1 MFKFY
6 KTKKDSIIKIDKFNS
21 QYPVEKLY
29 EQNGMKIESTYIEQ
43 SNRISKS
50 YYLVGLPNVTNV
62 HDVIAAFD
70 LTDKIDI
77 KNFQFFLKLNIKL
90 GDDNLLFK
98 TIKTTKMNI
107 TEQVKVP
114 IVGGSEIEAK
124 SIVDNIEEVEDFV
137 AKGQELIDTAMVLT
151 IFAYSKEHLND
162 IDKHIQSKLRQK
174 KWIFASPVFDQ
185 KNTFLNSLPI
195 PTNNPSTLK
204 VLSQPLSILLLPTST
219 RNGGLLPIGYNEYKK
234 NLYFF
239 DVFKGDRTQSISV
252 TGDNG
257 GGKSAFCKKLF
268 EELGLF
274 GVQRWYID
282 PEGECTKLAKAIGSE
297 VIQVNRAN
305 GINIVDYN
313 ERIQELF
320 DSEDRAKYNPQ
331 ADHINWLADFMLN
344 FPVFDDSL
352 IKNRTPLL
360 VCLSSF
366 YNEVGIVQE
375 RRNMDELC
383 DYLRTHPKINNEW
396 KECWQGIKNFS
407 SATDDHATYGGYF
420 GSKQKF
426 SLDADSTILD
436 ISGNENEIVRS
447 ALGYALLY
455 KTFEMM
461 LPKDRYRCLFIDELH
476 MFMKFK
482 GFTDL
487 LTQYAKRCRKY
498 NGFYTLITQE
508 LNDYIKYDA
517 LSISKQIG
525 FQFIFAQEDIK
536 KGIINVSEYD
546 AKSIRSMTVGT
557 CMIWQKKENNMEK
570 IKIHLRPHQVQYSAK
585 DSSKDLSIDMFRKYQ
600 KDS

>member
-6 KTKKDSIIKIDKFNS
+6 KTKKEQIDKIDNFES
-21 QYPVEKLY
+21 SYPINKLY
-29 EQNGMKIESTYIEQ
+29 DQNGMKIESAYIEQ

-50 YYLVGLPNVTNV
+50 YYLMTLPNIATIQ
-62 HDVIAAFD
+62 DVISAFD

-77 KNFQFFLKLNIKL
+77 NNFQFFLKLNIKI

-98 TIKTTKMNI
+98 TIKTTKMNL

-114 IVGGSEIEAK
+114 LVGGSEIEAK
-124 SIVDNIEEVEDFV
+124 TKVENIEHVEALV
-137 AKGQELIDTAMVLT
+137 SKGQELCDTAMMLT
-151 IFAYSKEHLND
+151 VFADSKSHLND
-162 IDKHIQSKLRQK
+162 IDKHIQSRLRQK
-174 KWIFASPVFDQ
+174 KWVFASPVFDQ

-195 PTNNPSTLK
+195 PTINPTTIK

-219 RNGGLLPIGYNEYKK
+219 RNGGLLPIGYSEYKK

-239 DVFKGDRTQSISV
+239 DVFKGDRTHSISV

-282 PEGECTKLAKAIGSE
+282 PEGECAKLAKAIGSD

-305 GINIVDYN
+305 GINIIDYN
-313 ERIQELF
+313 DKIQDLF
-320 DSEDRAKYNPQ
+320 DSEDKAKYNPQ
-331 ADHINWLADFMLN
+331 ADHINWLTDFMLN
-344 FPVFDDSL
+344 FPVFDKSL
-352 IKNRTPLL
+352 INNRAPLL
-360 VCLSSF
+360 NCLSSF
-366 YNEVGIVQE
+366 YQSVGTIQSK
-375 RRNMDELC
+375 RNMDELC
-383 DYLRTHPKINNEW
+383 NFLRAHPKSKTEW
-396 KECWQGIKNFS
+396 SDSWQGIKNFS
-407 SATDDHATYGGYF
+407 SDADDHATYGGYF
-420 GSKQKF
+420 GAKERF
-426 SLDADSTILD
+426 ELNADSTILD
-436 ISGNENEIVRS
+436 ISGNENEIIRS

-476 MFMKFK
+476 MFLKFK
-482 GFTDL
+482 GFGDL

-517 LSISKQIG
+517 LSISKQLG

-536 KGIINVSEYD
+536 EGIIKISDHD
-546 AKSIRSMTVGT
+546 AKTIRSMPVGT
-557 CMIWQKKENNMEK
+557 TMVWQKKDNTMEK
-570 IKIHLRPHQVQYSAK
+570 VKIHLRPHQIEYSAK
-585 DSSKDLSIDMFRKYQ
+585 DNSKDLSIDMFRKFQ
-600 KDS
+600 KE

>member
-6 KTKKDSIIKIDKFNS
+6 KTKKQQIDKIDDFNS
-21 QYPVEKLY
+21 KYPITKLY

-50 YYLVGLPNVTNV
+50 YYLVALPNITNV
-62 HDVIAAFD
+62 QDVISAFD

-77 KNFQFFLKLNIKL
+77 NNFQFFLKLNISL
-90 GDDNLLFK
+90 GDDHLLFK

-124 SIVDNIEEVEDFV
+124 THVDNIEYVEDLV
-137 AKGQELIDTAMVLT
+137 SKGQELCDTAMVLT
-151 IFAYSKEHLND
+151 VFANTKEHLND
-162 IDKHIQSKLRQK
+162 IDKHIQSRLRQK
-174 KWIFASPVFDQ
+174 KWVFASPTFDQ

-195 PTNNPSTLK
+195 PTYNPSTIK
-204 VLSQPLSILLLPTST
+204 VLSQPLSILLLPTTT

-234 NLYFF
+234 NLYFL
-239 DVFKGDRTQSISV
+239 DVFKGDRTHSISV

-282 PEGECTKLAKAIGSE
+282 PEGECAKLASEIGSE
-297 VIQVNRAN
+297 VIQVNRAK
-305 GINIVDYN
+305 GINIIDYN
-313 ERIQELF
+313 ENIHKLF
-320 DSEDRAKYNPQ
+320 DSEDREKYNPK

-344 FPVFDDSL
+344 FPVFDNSL
-352 IKNRTPLL
+352 LNNRTPLL
-360 VCLSSF
+360 ACLSSF
-366 YNEVGIVQE
+366 YNEVGITQNQ
-375 RRNMDELC
+375 RNMEELC
-383 DYLRTHPKINNEW
+383 NYLRSHPKSNNEW
-396 KECWQGIKNFS
+396 KECWLGIKNFS
-407 SATDDHATYGGYF
+407 SVVEDHATYGGYF
-420 GSKQKF
+420 GAKEPF
-426 SLDADSTILD
+426 RLDSDSTILD

-508 LNDYIKYDA
+508 LNDYVKYDA

-536 KGIINVSEYD
+536 PGIITISKYD
-546 AKSIRSMTVGT
+546 SKAIRSMLVGT
-557 CMIWQKKENNMEK
+557 CMVWQKKENNMEK
-570 IKIHLRPHQVQYSAK
+570 IKIHLRQHQIEYSAK
-585 DSSKDLSIDMFRKYQ
+585 DSSKDLSIDMFRKY
-600 KDS
+600 KSE

>member
-1 MFKFY
+1 MLKIFKKKKEEFE
-6 KTKKDSIIKIDKFNS
+6 KNSDFETK
-21 QYPVEKLY
+21 YPIQKLF
-29 EQNGMKIESTYIEQ
+29 EQNGMKVESTYIEQ

-50 YYLVGLPNVTNV
+50 YYLVALPNVSTVN
-62 HDVIAAFD
+62 DVISAFD

-77 KNFQFFLKLNIKL
+77 NNFQFTLKLNVKIV
-90 GDDNLLFK
+90 DDNLLFK

-114 IVGGSEIEAK
+114 LVGGSEVEAK
-124 SIVDNIEEVEDFV
+124 TIVDNIENIEEQV
-137 AKGQELIDTAMVLT
+137 AHGQELCDTAMVLT
-151 IFAYSKEHLND
+151 VFANSKLHLDD
-162 IDKHIQSKLRQK
+162 IDKHIQSRLRQK
-174 KWIFASPVFDQ
+174 KWIFACPSFDQ
-185 KNTFLNSLPI
+185 KNAFLNSLPI
-195 PTNNPSTLK
+195 PSNNPTTIK
-204 VLSQPLSILLLPTST
+204 VLSKPLSILLLPTST

-239 DVFKGDRTQSISV
+239 DVFKGDRTHSISV

-282 PEGECTKLAKAIGSE
+282 PEGECAKMAKHIGSE
-297 VIQVNRAN
+297 VIQVNRSK
-305 GINIVDYN
+305 GINIIDFN
-313 ERIQELF
+313 DNIKELF
-320 DSEDRAKYNPQ
+320 DDEDKQKYNPQ
-331 ADHINWLADFMLN
+331 SDHINWLADFMLN
-344 FPVFDDSL
+344 FPVFDQEI

-360 VCLSSF
+360 SCLSTF
-366 YNEVGIVQE
+366 YNSVGKDKSK
-375 RRNMDELC
+375 RNMEELC
-383 DYLRTHPKINNEW
+383 NFLRTNPKIQNEW
-396 KECWQGIKNFS
+396 KNCWLGIKNFS
-407 SATDDHATYGGYF
+407 NLESDHATYGGYF
-420 GSKQKF
+420 STKDEF
-426 SLDADSTILD
+426 RLDSDSTILD

-525 FQFIFAQEDIK
+525 FQMIFAQEDINQGVIK
-536 KGIINVSEYD
+536 ISSTE
-546 AKSIRSMTVGT
+546 AKEIRALNVGT
-557 CMIWQKKENNMEK
+557 CMVWQKKELTLEK
-570 IKIHLRPHQVQYSAK
+570 VKIYLRGYQKSYSAK
-585 DSSKDLSIDMFRKYQ
+585 DASKELSIDMFRKYE
-600 KDS
+600 SE